1 MLVGDYAEELE
12 VYVPFQALTMVGF
25 KVHAVSPGKKVGDK
39 VKLAV
44 HDFADGEQ
52 TYNEKV
58 GHNFSINY
66 DFDKVDLENYAG
78 LFIPGGRSPEY
89 LRLNEKVLEMVR
101 HFMNKNLPVAAVC
114 HGAQLL
120 TAAGG
125 LEGRVLT
132 CYSACATEVKLAGG
146 NYKEIQPDQAI
157 VDGNLVS
164 SPAWP
169 GHAELLSKFIK
180 LLGVHITFKSKKE

>member
-1 MLVGDYAEELE
+1 
-12 VYVPFQALTMVGF
+12 
-25 KVHAVSPGKKVGDK
+25 
-39 VKLAV
+39 
-44 HDFADGEQ
+44 
-52 TYNEKV
+52 V

-146 NYKEIQPDQAI
+146 NYKEI
-157 VDGNLVS
+157 
-164 SPAWP
+164 
-169 GHAELLSKFIK
+169 
-180 LLGVHITFKSKKE
+180 